1 MPFWSQVSVSQSCGS
16 GIRETTSED
25 YDTAANND
33 LNVIINITILYYCV
47 WKKSRKGS
55 LSEKLC
61 DTILTKI
68 CCSSFVYC
76 N

>member
-1 MPFWSQVSVSQSCGS
+1 MYLKVVALELGK
-16 GIRETTSED
+16 IHRKT
-25 YDTAANND
+25 TAANND